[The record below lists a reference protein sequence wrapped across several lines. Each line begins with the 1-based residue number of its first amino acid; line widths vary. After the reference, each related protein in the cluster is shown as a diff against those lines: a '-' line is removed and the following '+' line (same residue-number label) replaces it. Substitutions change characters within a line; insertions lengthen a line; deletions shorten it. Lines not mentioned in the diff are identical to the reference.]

1 MTHFEPDGTV
11 TEPPG
16 AIVTGLIENPLYPL
30 VIATAV
36 VMLYWV

>member
-30 VIATAV
+30 VIDTAV
-36 VMLYWV
+36 VMLY